1 MSLPTFL
8 GLLAIFCFSSGIAF
22 SRSLSE
28 TIGTVQ
34 ANSIA
39 LIAGGIFAYGY
50 ESLRVKKILVFS
62 DYNARYLWA
71 GGFLFI
77 ASQVPFWLAI
87 GLANTREQ
95 TIVVGLINYLWCG
108 LSMVLSVPI
117 LSKKSRWC
125 LIPGCVV
132 AFTGVILASVSTHDE
147 LSENLKGQIL
157 PYILA
162 GIGAIS
168 WSLYSNLCRKW
179 CREIIYSGVPFFLLA
194 SGIVLAHCGL
204 FIQNDAAWSIQII
217 PELLYM
223 ALVPVFFAYI
233 FWDIGIRKGNHT
245 LILTLSY
252 FIPVLSTGLSCVY
265 LNVMPPPTVWLGVFL
280 VFVGAMICKYS
291 IVENSASKEPHGRYA
306 HGC

>member
-1 MSLPTFL
+1 MSLATVL
-8 GLLAIFCFSSGIAF
+8 GFIAILCFSSGIAC

-28 TIGTVQ
+28 TIGTIH

-39 LIAGGIFAYGY
+39 LIVSGLLAYIY
-50 ESLRVKKILVFS
+50 ESLRIKKFLVVS
-62 DYNARYLWA
+62 DYNVRYLMV
-71 GGFLFI
+71 GGLLFI
-77 ASQVPFWLAI
+77 ASQVPFWLAV
-87 GLANTREQ
+87 GLAATREQ

-108 LSMVLSVPI
+108 LSVVLSVPI

-125 LIPGCVV
+125 LIPGCII
-132 AFTGVILASVSTHDE
+132 AFIGVILASVSTHNGFSTS
-147 LSENLKGQIL
+147 LNGRIF

-179 CREIIYSGVPFFLLA
+179 DKEIIHSGVPFFLLA
-194 SGIVLAHCGL
+194 SGIVLASCG
-204 FIQNDAAWSIQII
+204 FIVQEKPSWSIQII

-223 ALVPVFFAYI
+223 VLVPVFFAYI
-233 FWDIGIRKGNHT
+233 FWDIGIRKGNHA

-252 FIPVLSTGLSCVY
+252 FIPILSTGLSCVY
-265 LNVMPPPTVWLGVFL
+265 LHVIPTSSVWLGVFL

-291 IVENSASKEPHGRYA
+291 IIEN
-306 HGC
+306 